1 MLELCKTILDIALWR
16 RGPQDLPASGFLVVM
31 LFVVYLAVGLLQV
44 LLGHFPV
51 RTLLA
56 LSSLEVLM
64 WSLWLGFVLTLFQRR
79 ARFVQTLAAL
89 LGVNVLLDLVRLT
102 LHAMMPVLAPTQE
115 AQVMWLFMLIT
126 ALVLIMGRILMHAT
140 DQGLASGIAL
150 SIAIVFSTNA
160 VANLLTA
167 RM

>member
-1 MLELCKTILDIALWR
+1 MLELSKIIVDIALWR
-16 RGPQDLPASGFLVVM
+16 RGPQDLPASGFLAAM
-31 LFVVYLAVGLLQV
+31 LFVVYLLVGLLQV

-51 RTLLA
+51 TTLLA

-64 WSLWLGFVLTLFQRR
+64 WSIWLGFVLTLFERR
-79 ARFVQTLAAL
+79 GRFVQTLTAL
-89 LGVNVLLDLVRLT
+89 LGVNVLLDLVRLA
-102 LHAMMPVLAPTQE
+102 LHALLPLLAPSQG
-115 AQVMWLFMLIT
+115 AQVMWFLLLIT

-140 DQGLASGIAL
+140 DQGLASGVAL

-160 VANLLTA
+160 VANHLTT